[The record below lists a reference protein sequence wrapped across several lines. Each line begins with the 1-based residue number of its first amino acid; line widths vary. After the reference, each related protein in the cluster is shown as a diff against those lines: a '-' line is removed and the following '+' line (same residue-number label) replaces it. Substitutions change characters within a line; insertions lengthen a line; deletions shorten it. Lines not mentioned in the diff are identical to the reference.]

1 MPVAPRDVRTASGFE
16 VTTHGGR
23 QGTGIDAIE
32 WVERAQQLGAG
43 EILLNSMDA
52 DGTREGFDVRMICCG
67 QESDSP
73 AAGGER
79 WCWNTRPLL
88 RCGRGRS

>member
-1 MPVAPRDVRTASGFE
+1 MRGGCRPASAPTPSGFE

-32 WVERAQQLGAG
+32 WVERAAALGAG

-52 DGTREGFDVRMICCG
+52 DGTATA
-67 QESDSP
+67 STWS
-73 AAGGER
+73 
-79 WCWNTRPLL
+79 
-88 RCGRGRS
+88 